1 MEGNNNNNAV
11 VVNCTEIQKHTTEYD
26 NVLYKLHLAT
36 RRSDSVADLSVWDI
50 KNPHVAVK
58 FDRASQDKLI
68 LDCFIDEE
76 TWGKQNTLES
86 IQKFGVQ
93 FPKDGSGMNFVH
105 GALPSGKIDRP
116 NGPCTLVCVSVAVG
130 RTAIV
135 PTMVP
140 EVGEIEDNHPTNNTN
155 TEGNSVNSFPTVD
168 ETKYDSVYHTI
179 PKTEEDEVSDE
190 VYSDGGK
197 YTWSYYIKDSD
208 KVFPKYLIRFN
219 YEGSDITDSKIQI
232 CEMCEEKQ
240 AVLYCSAD
248 DAKLCESCDTE
259 MHSANKVVARHKRV
273 PLKDFKKKKRRLSIM
288 QRRMGDTLQIFNSKC
303 PLHPH
308 VDVEFYCQACEIPVC
323 VHCKMVGSHSS
334 GEMGSHKLIGIGSA
348 WQQAVDI
355 ANVPDKILDS
365 RKKHIQ
371 NHLSSLSEKLEA
383 VNENATEQDQHVRR
397 IARVALTQIAR
408 EAQQKRDHIRAAE
421 LELYRQLQ
429 EIHWSEHFLDLQRQ
443 ALLPVEFLS
452 TWKRH
457 KRIRETL
464 YSYNDASPLVLNEV
478 HPDIVVDTKSVQ
490 VLSNDSLVLN
500 NNKDEMEEDDD
511 DDNNN
516 NENDGTN
523 VEDIEKSGINI
534 KSKCNDNDFEND
546 EAGRLSIAP
555 LTNRFATLSK
565 EFGRRPLSK
574 IQEDYNIGSVSS
586 NSKGN
591 EENDACNAVNQLW
604 MQTLGKT
611 VKKQQQPMQQ

>member
-1 MEGNNNNNAV
+1 MEESNPNT
-11 VVNCTEIQKHTTEYD
+11 VNCTEIQKHTTEYD

-50 KNPHVAVK
+50 QNPHVAVK
-58 FDRASQDKLI
+58 FDQASQNKLI

-86 IQKFGVQ
+86 IQKFGIQ

-105 GALPSGKIDRP
+105 GALPSGKTDRP
-116 NGPCTLVCVSVAVG
+116 NGPCTLICVSVAVG
-130 RTAIV
+130 RTAVIPTVV
-135 PTMVP
+135 PK
-140 EVGEIEDNHPTNNTN
+140 VGEVEEPMQYGNTKVVA
-155 TEGNSVNSFPTVD
+155 EGKSVDINSCQSVD
-168 ETKYDSVYHTI
+168 ETKYDSVYHQI
-179 PKTEEDEVSDE
+179 PRPENEDESE
-190 VYSDGGK
+190 EIYTNGGK
-197 YTWSYYIKDSD
+197 YVWSYYIRDAD

-219 YEGSDITDSKIQI
+219 YEGSDITDGKIQL

-248 DAKLCESCDTE
+248 DAKLCEACDAE

-303 PLHPH
+303 PIHPQI
-308 VDVEFYCQACEIPVC
+308 DVEFYCQTCEIPVC

-348 WQQAVDI
+348 WQQAVDV

-365 RKKHIQ
+365 RKQVIQKHL
-371 NHLSSLSEKLEA
+371 HLLSEKLEA
-383 VNENATEQDQHVRR
+383 VNENALEQDKHVRR
-397 IARVALTQIAR
+397 IAKNALDKIAR
-408 EAQQKRDHIRAAE
+408 EAQQKRDHIKAAE
-421 LELYRQLQ
+421 LELRRQQQ
-429 EIHWSEHFLDLQRQ
+429 EIYWSEHFLDLQRQ

-464 YSYNDASPLVLNEV
+464 YSYNDALPLVLDEV
-478 HPDIVVDTKSVQ
+478 HADIFVDTRKIK
-490 VLSNDSLVLN
+490 VLSNDS
-500 NNKDEMEEDDD
+500 MELEDNTANDVI
-511 DDNNN
+511 
-516 NENDGTN
+516 ENDAEEEEN
-523 VEDIEKSGINI
+523 VSGDVNESELKFEQNVRREDK
-534 KSKCNDNDFEND
+534 D
-546 EAGRLSIAP
+546 RLSFAP
-555 LTNRFATLSK
+555 LTNRFATLTK
-565 EFGRRPLSK
+565 EWRRRPLDK
-574 IQEDYNIGSVSS
+574 IGEEKVFGDAN
-586 NSKGN
+586 NREN
-591 EENDACNAVNQLW
+591 EENDACTAVNQLW

-611 VKKQQQPMQQ
+611 VKKQHLRACECNDC

>member
-1 MEGNNNNNAV
+1 MDSTTTNTTA
-11 VVNCTEIQKHTTEYD
+11 VNCTEIQKHTTEYD
-26 NVLYKLHLAT
+26 NILYKLHLAT

-50 KNPHVAVK
+50 KNPHVGVK

-68 LDCFIDEE
+68 LDCFIDED

-86 IQKFGVQ
+86 IQKYGIQ
-93 FPKDGSGMNFVH
+93 FPKDGSGMTFVH
-105 GALPSGKIDRP
+105 GALPSGKTDRP
-116 NGPCTLVCVSVAVG
+116 NGPCTLVCVSVAIG
-130 RTAIV
+130 RTGVIPTLV
-135 PTMVP
+135 PPIGNVENDMPIKNNEETTIT
-140 EVGEIEDNHPTNNTN
+140 VGNDGKNNCID
-155 TEGNSVNSFPTVD
+155 SYQAVD
-168 ETKYDSVYHTI
+168 ESKYDSVYHTI
-179 PKTEEDEVSDE
+179 PKTEEDEMSDE

-197 YTWSYYIKDSD
+197 YTWSYYIKDSE

-219 YEGSDITDSKIQI
+219 YEGSDITDNKIQI

-248 DAKLCESCDTE
+248 DAKLCETCDIE

-308 VDVEFYCQACEIPVC
+308 IDVEFYCQACEIPVC

-348 WQQAVDI
+348 WQQAVDV

-365 RKKHIQ
+365 RKQAIQ
-371 NHLSSLSEKLEA
+371 NHLKLLSEKLEA
-383 VNENATEQDQHVRR
+383 VNENALEQDQHVRH

-421 LELYRQLQ
+421 LELYRQQQ
-429 EIHWSEHFLDLQRQ
+429 EIYWSEHFLNLQRQ
-443 ALLPVEFLS
+443 SLLPVEFLS

-464 YSYNDASPLVLNEV
+464 YSYDDALPFVLNEV
-478 HPDIVVDTKSVQ
+478 HPDILVDTKKVQ
-490 VLSNDSLVLN
+490 VLSSDSVVLN
-500 NNKDEMEEDDD
+500 DNTSTANGESAENDEM
-511 DDNNN
+511 
-516 NENDGTN
+516 
-523 VEDIEKSGINI
+523 VVQDIEKKSSKKMKQTTDNI
-534 KSKCNDNDFEND
+534 DFGFGSDNQE
-546 EAGRLSIAP
+546 ERLSLAP
-555 LTNRFATLSK
+555 LTNRFATLTK

-574 IQEDYNIGSVSS
+574 V
-586 NSKGN
+586 
-591 EENDACNAVNQLW
+591 EENCCSPLDSQENDTCNAVNQLW

-611 VKKQQQPMQQ
+611 IKKQKQKVEH